1 MLPSMKTLLF
11 GLFFMSLFTTH
22 VLCEENYGSV
32 VITEVVSVYDGDTF
46 KVNIKEYPTILG
58 EKISVRVN
66 GIDTPEI
73 KGKCLQEKELA
84 QKAKKVATYMLKNAT
99 VIELRNMQRGKY
111 FRIVADVY
119 ADGVSLSEKLIEKKL
134 AVPYD
139 GGTKTKNW
147 CE

>member
-11 GLFFMSLFTTH
+11 SLSFISLFTTH
-22 VLCEENYGSV
+22 LLCEENYGSV
-32 VITEVVSVYDGDTF
+32 TISELISVYDGDTF
-46 KVNIKEYPTILG
+46 KVNIKEYPAVLG

-73 KGKCLQEKELA
+73 KGKCPQEKELA
-84 QKAKKVATYMLKNAT
+84 QKAKKVAVYMLKNAT

-134 AVPYD
+134 AVAYD

>member
-11 GLFFMSLFTTH
+11 SLSFISLFTTH
-22 VLCEENYGSV
+22 LLCKENYGSV
-32 VITEVVSVYDGDTF
+32 TISELVSVYDGDTL

-119 ADGVSLSEKLIEKKL
+119 ANGVSLSEKLIEKKL

>member
-11 GLFFMSLFTTH
+11 SLSFILLFTTH
-22 VLCEENYGSV
+22 LLCEENYGSV
-32 VITEVVSVYDGDTF
+32 TISELISVYDGDTF

-84 QKAKKVATYMLKNAT
+84 QKAKKEAVYILKNAT

-134 AVPYD
+134 AVAYD